1 MTESGQLCHPRAPTV
16 PVQWPISHPLE
27 SLLLSLLQNE
37 SFLEIVSLELRITCP
52 PYQDP
57 SAVRCLPKK
66 LRWSRKLKL
75 PTVGWEKAFKQ
86 SRICIAESF
95 QKNWESDYIHCPTL
109 SHPPLNPAY
118 QKRQYLIIT
127 LFMTKPVRTEKG
139 RAGYPLELLW
149 RSFFFLGRINKSSV
163 TEVSLCH

>member
-1 MTESGQLCHPRAPTV
+1 MTESGQPCHPRAPTV
-16 PVQWPISHPLE
+16 PVQWPISPPLE
-27 SLLLSLLQNE
+27 SLLLSLFQNE
-37 SFLEIVSLELRITCP
+37 SFLEIVSLELRIACP

-118 QKRQYLIIT
+118 QRRPVSHYHLIHDKASPDWKGKSWLPIGVT
-127 LFMTKPVRTEKG
+127 LKK
-139 RAGYPLELLW
+139 
-149 RSFFFLGRINKSSV
+149 FFLFR
-163 TEVSLCH
+163 